1 MIKKNLSGSLRSPA
15 QVVAPSSCFVQLH
28 SHLAG
33 HCPNNSSLNPPLAA
47 VVVVA
52 PKGGAYSSLLYRPI

>member
-1 MIKKNLSGSLRSPA
+1 M
-15 QVVAPSSCFVQLH
+15 APSSCFVQLH

-33 HCPNNSSLNPPLAA
+33 HCPNTSSLNPPLAA

-52 PKGGAYSSLLYRPI
+52 PKGGADKKIIILCNIPSRSFVSHLNSV